1 MQIQNVRNFCIIAH
15 IDHGKSTLAD
25 RFLELT
31 ATISEREM
39 KAQLLDTMDIERE
52 RGITIKLQPATM
64 TYKYNN
70 EEYLLNLIDT
80 PGHVDFNYEVSRS
93 LAAVEGALLLIDA
106 TQGIQA
112 QTLTNLYLAIEQGLE
127 IIPVLNKIDL
137 PLADVEKV
145 SNEVM
150 TLLNCKREDILAIS
164 AKTGE
169 GVEAVIQKVINTI
182 PSPKSTEDSFRAL
195 IFDAVY
201 NEYKGVINYI
211 RVKDGQIKRG
221 DKIILNSSKI
231 TSEILEVGVCSPNL
245 IPQQE
250 LKAGDIGY
258 IITGIKDLHQSKVGD
273 TLFKKGEA
281 QIEALEGYKEMMPMV
296 YASFF
301 TAGGDKHNELREAL
315 EKLQLNDSSL
325 SFEAAHSLAL
335 GSGFRCGF
343 LGLLHLEIIQE
354 RLSREYDLNLV
365 VTVPGVA
372 YRVTAKGDYK
382 SLNQNFAVE
391 QIINDKQVLISNPS
405 EWPDVTRI
413 ESIEEPVVKVE
424 ILTPAKYVGSVM
436 QLAQD
441 RRGKYLNTEYL
452 NSGTNTAD
460 NRAILKYEIPLSL
473 IIVDFYDQLKSVTAG
488 YASLNYEF
496 LKYQK
501 SDVVK
506 MTIYIAEEAVESLSI
521 MVYKDQAMREGK
533 RIVKKL
539 KELIPRQMFVVKIQ
553 ALVGGKIVAA
563 ERISAMRKDV
573 TAKLY
578 GGDISRKLKVL
589 KRQKEGKKRMAQ
601 FGKVKLP
608 QSVYLSLLKRD

>member
-25 RFLELT
+25 RFLEIT
-31 ATISEREM
+31 STVSKREM

-64 TYKYNN
+64 TYDYNG

-112 QTLTNLYLAIEQGLE
+112 QTLTNLYLAMEQGLE
-127 IIPVLNKIDL
+127 IVPVLNKIDL

-145 SNEVM
+145 SSEVM
-150 TLLNCKREDILAIS
+150 SLLGCEREEILAIS

-169 GVEAVIQKVINTI
+169 GVEAVIKKVIDTV
-182 PSPKSTEDSFRAL
+182 SAPKSEEDSFRAL

-211 RVKDGQIKRG
+211 RVKDGHVKKG
-221 DKIILNSSKI
+221 DKIILNSSKV
-231 TSEILEVGVCSPNL
+231 TSDVLEVGICSPDL
-245 IPQQE
+245 VPQKE
-250 LKAGDIGY
+250 LKGGDIGY

-281 QIEALEGYKEMMPMV
+281 EIEALEGYKEMMPMV

-325 SFEAAHSLAL
+325 SFEPAHSLAL

-343 LGLLHLEIIQE
+343 LGLLHLEIVQE
-354 RLSREYDLNLV
+354 RLSREYDLDLV

-372 YRVTAKGDYK
+372 YLVTANGNYK
-382 SLNQNFAVE
+382 TLAQNFAVE
-391 QIINDKQVLISNPS
+391 QIVNDKQVLISNPA

-413 ESIEEPVVKVE
+413 ASIEEPIVKVE
-424 ILTPAKYVGSVM
+424 ILTPSKYVGNVM

-452 NSGTNTAD
+452 NSGTDSAD

-473 IIVDFYDQLKSVTAG
+473 IIVDFYDHLKSVTAG

-496 LKYQK
+496 LKYK
-501 SDVVK
+501 KADVVK
-506 MTIYIAEEAVESLSI
+506 MTMFIAEDPVESLSV

-553 ALVGGKIVAA
+553 ALIGGKIVAA